1 MQRRNTKYMFGLSIQ
16 GTHVDIWAA
25 SKLLLPSGPG
35 DQPCLRKPGG
45 MAQSDTQLYCVRE
58 GCAARAAQRL
68 TYWVRATVPHTTWRA
83 DTMASCAAGATAM
96 QDGAAQRLTYWVRPT
111 VPHTTGQADTMASYA
126 AGATAMQDE
135 VCSTL
140 PTG

>member
-1 MQRRNTKYMFGLSIQ
+1 MWTSGRPANYYCPAVLATS
-16 GTHVDIWAA
+16 HVYESQEAWRSLAHSCIA
-25 SKLLLPSGPG
+25 
-35 DQPCLRKPGG
+35 
-45 MAQSDTQLYCVRE
+45 YE
-58 GCAARAAQRL
+58 RAAQRL
-68 TYWVRATVPHTTWRA
+68 TYWGWATVPHTTWRA

>member
-1 MQRRNTKYMFGLSIQ
+1 
-16 GTHVDIWAA
+16 
-25 SKLLLPSGPG
+25 
-35 DQPCLRKPGG
+35 
-45 MAQSDTQLYCVRE
+45 
-58 GCAARAAQRL
+58 
-68 TYWVRATVPHTTWRA
+68 
-83 DTMASCAAGATAM
+83 M

-126 AGATAMQDE
+126 ARATAMQDE